1 MATIERA
8 VRQSVSLSPR
18 IARRVRTLARTSRT
32 SASRV
37 LAELVETGLD
47 ARDAQK
53 RRFLDL
59 AEELAS
65 TEDRAQQVRIKE
77 ELARMTFGD

>member
-8 VRQSVSLSPR
+8 VRQSVTLSPR

-53 RRFLDL
+53 RRFLEL
-59 AEELAS
+59 AEELAT
-65 TEDRAQQVRIKE
+65 TEDRAHQVRIKE